1 MPLIK
6 GGAFVEDAY
15 AAVADD
21 APLPQAGPFVVTLA
35 RFRKDRDAILA
46 RNVSIGVRL
55 TSADSP
61 ESVAED
67 LQRISLVVLE
77 FPYFKDGR
85 AFSWARMLRARLGFR
100 GEIRGRGHF
109 LYDQIAFMNR
119 SGFDAYEVPE
129 GFTLEQF
136 RRALGEISVAYQP
149 SIDGRKTIRDLRADR

>member
-6 GGAFVEDAY
+6 GGVFVEDAY

-21 APLPQAGPFVVTLA
+21 APLPATGPFVVTLA
-35 RFRKDRDAILA
+35 RFKKDRDAILS
-46 RNVSIGVRL
+46 RNVSIGIRL

-61 ESVAED
+61 ESLAHD

-85 AFSWARMLRARLGFR
+85 AFSWARMLRARLGFN
-100 GEIRGRGHF
+100 GEIRGSGHF

-129 GFTLEQF
+129 GFALEQF
-136 RRALGEISVAYQP
+136 RRALSEISAAYQP
-149 SIDGRKTIRDLRADR
+149 SIDGRKTIRDLRVSR